1 MSDFKSPVTKVKRG
15 GHGWINCNLATRPFE
30 VEAVKICN
38 PNLRRFRA
46 IVCQD
51 VHLCSFGFTMFYYVS
66 LCFRF
71 TWAKQRLSPILPP
84 VAPSFGPLD
93 GTMEVHLADALP
105 LAVPR
110 SATERSGDWVDDMAM
125 GLLAVCH
132 HYRTLPV

>member
-1 MSDFKSPVTKVKRG
+1 
-15 GHGWINCNLATRPFE
+15 
-30 VEAVKICN
+30 
-38 PNLRRFRA
+38 
-46 IVCQD
+46 
-51 VHLCSFGFTMFYYVS
+51 MFHYVS

>member
-1 MSDFKSPVTKVKRG
+1 MGGSIVTWQQGRLKSKLSRFAIQILGVSEPLFVK
-15 GHGWINCNLATRPFE
+15 TFTY
-30 VEAVKICN
+30 
-38 PNLRRFRA
+38 
-46 IVCQD
+46 
-51 VHLCSFGFTMFYYVS
+51 VHLVSLCFTMFYYVS